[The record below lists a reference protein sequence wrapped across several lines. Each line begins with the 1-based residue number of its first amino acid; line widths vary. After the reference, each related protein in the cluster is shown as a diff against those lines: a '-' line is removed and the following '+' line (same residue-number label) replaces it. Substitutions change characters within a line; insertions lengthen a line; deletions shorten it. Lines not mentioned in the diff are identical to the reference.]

1 MSKLQLDF
9 GYIILEEK
17 DKGVS
22 VSLSKF
28 NYFDFIDFLEENN
41 FEYKE
46 NTDYTILVEDSL
58 EELFEELI
66 EYNLTLYLTEYGDQ
80 NINFISE
87 GSAKRKIV
95 IRKGKRKVIFKC
107 EPGQKKLGRRCVR
120 RPQKDLIKMKRRAKR
135 AARKARAKRKSAI
148 RKRRISLRKR
158 ASIDRK
164 KSK

>member
-1 MSKLQLDF
+1 MTKFHPDF

-17 DKGVS
+17 ENTVL

-41 FEYKE
+41 FIYQE
-46 NTDYTILVEDSL
+46 NNDYCISVEDSL

-66 EYNLTLYLTEYGDQ
+66 EYNLVLYLTEYGDQ
-80 NINFISE
+80 NITFITE

-95 IRKGKRKVIFKC
+95 IRKGKRKVVFQC
-107 EPGQKKLGRRCVR
+107 EPGQKKLGRRCVK
-120 RPQKDLIKMKRRAKR
+120 RPQKDIAKLKRRAKR
-135 AARKARAKRKSAI
+135 AARKSKSKRKSAL
-148 RKRRISLRKR
+148 RKRRMSLRKR

>member
-1 MSKLQLDF
+1 MSKFHPDF
-9 GYIILEEK
+9 GYIVLEEK
-17 DKGVS
+17 DNGTL

-41 FEYKE
+41 FEYQE
-46 NTDYTILVEDSL
+46 NNDYNILVEDPL

-66 EYNLTLYLTEYGDQ
+66 EYNLILYLTEYGDQ
-80 NINFISE
+80 NITFISE

-95 IRKGKRKVIFKC
+95 IRKGKRKVIFQC
-107 EPGQKKLGRRCVR
+107 EPGQKKLGRRCVK
-120 RPQKDLIKMKRRAKR
+120 RPQKDIAKLKRRAKR
-135 AARKARAKRKSAI
+135 AARKSKSKRKSAI
-148 RKRRISLRKR
+148 RKRRMSLRKR

>member
-1 MSKLQLDF
+1 MTKFHPDF

-17 DKGVS
+17 ENAVL

-41 FEYKE
+41 FAYQE
-46 NTDYTILVEDSL
+46 NNDYSILVEDSL

-66 EYNLTLYLTEYGDQ
+66 EYNLVLYLTEYGDQ
-80 NINFISE
+80 NISFISE

-95 IRKGKRKVIFKC
+95 IRKGKRKVVFQC
-107 EPGQKKLGRRCVR
+107 QPGQKKLGKRCVK
-120 RPQKDLIKMKRRAKR
+120 RPQKDIAKLKRRAKR
-135 AARKARAKRKSAI
+135 AARKSKSKKRSALRKRKL
-148 RKRRISLRKR
+148 SLRKR

>member
-66 EYNLTLYLTEYGDQ
+66 EYNLILYLTEYGDQ
-80 NINFISE
+80 NITFITE

-95 IRKGKRKVIFKC
+95 IRKGKRKVIFQC
-107 EPGQKKLGRRCVR
+107 EPGQKKLGRRCVK
-120 RPQKDLIKMKRRAKR
+120 RPQKDIAKLKRRAKR
-135 AARKARAKRKSAI
+135 AARKSKSKRKSAL
-148 RKRRISLRKR
+148 RKRRMSLRKR

>member
-1 MSKLQLDF
+1 MTKFHPDF

-17 DKGVS
+17 ENAVL

-28 NYFDFIDFLEENN
+28 NYFDFVDFLEENN
-41 FEYKE
+41 FAYQE
-46 NTDYTILVEDSL
+46 NNDYSILVEDSL

-66 EYNLTLYLTEYGDQ
+66 EYNLVLYLTEYGDQ
-80 NINFISE
+80 NISFISE

-95 IRKGKRKVIFKC
+95 IRKGKRKVIFQC
-107 EPGQKKLGRRCVR
+107 QPGQKKLGKRCVK
-120 RPQKDLIKMKRRAKR
+120 RPQKDIAKLKRRAKR
-135 AARKARAKRKSAI
+135 AARKSKSKKRSALRKRKL
-148 RKRRISLRKR
+148 SLRKR